1 MRYLIVILILSLST
15 LLMASPILGFEA
27 GHFNSIPNT
36 SNRNLYY
43 DGITIKY
50 LQPTSQKLSSGAGLT
65 FALIE
70 SRSSQEFLENSI
82 DLFLKF
88 SYITA
93 YESSPEKIF
102 SIRFSFAGGFSVI
115 GFKQTG
121 TFLSLTPGLAFN
133 LNNLSFAF
141 NFGIETQI
149 LAGNTLGLWSV
160 SMETTYS
167 F

>member
-1 MRYLIVILILSLST
+1 VRYLVIILILSFST
-15 LLMASPILGFEA
+15 LLTASPVLGFEA

-36 SNRNLYY
+36 LDLNLYY

-50 LQPTSQKLSSGAGLT
+50 FSPTSLKLSSGAGLT

-70 SRSSQEFLENSI
+70 SRSSQEFLENPI
-82 DLFLKF
+82 NLFLKF
-88 SYITA
+88 LYITA

-102 SIRFSFAGGFSVI
+102 SIRFCFATGFSVI
-115 GFKQTG
+115 GFKQMG

-149 LAGNTLGLWSV
+149 LDGNTLSLWSV
-160 SMETTYS
+160 SMETMYS